1 MSTCLF
7 GNTFGHMF
15 YLKESKKGR
24 CRNFNE
30 KTRKHEKRT
39 GKFELLSPEEVLIET
54 AELIKNIDLKLQ
66 LYQQEIR

>member
-39 GKFELLSPEEVLIET
+39 KFEKEPIGNQNTKNTVTQVRKLS
-54 AELIKNIDLKLQ
+54 A
-66 LYQQEIR
+66 

>member
-39 GKFELLSPEEVLIET
+39 GKFEKEPIGNQNTKNTVTQVRKLS
-54 AELIKNIDLKLQ
+54 A
-66 LYQQEIR
+66 